1 MRYSGVV
8 GLMALGLLASLAPAG
23 IGAPPLAIS
32 PGTTWTYRHVAARPP
47 APAEAGTATAVYG
60 LVTHQG
66 RSLHYIDITYELIPG
81 LKERVYFE
89 WTGTRLR
96 HVGRVTADD
105 ANRVVET
112 VYDRPLD
119 PGVRAEGSGTTVITE
134 GGVQRAVLSVR
145 YAILGGA
152 HGVRGIVLD
161 KSNEPYVFLET
172 HGLSHGISWTQ
183 YTVLNLRSLSPVFL
197 YDGGQDGE
205 GGGCNR
211 HEFLD
216 LKRATLKVS
225 AGLRDRDQD
234 GYTDIVI
241 EAEEQDCKTNAV
253 VQVIK
258 VFFARADGFKASP

>member
-1 MRYSGVV
+1 
-8 GLMALGLLASLAPAG
+8 L
-23 IGAPPLAIS
+23 I
-32 PGTTWTYRHVAARPP
+32 
-47 APAEAGTATAVYG
+47 TAVALAAYVYVSTPG
-60 LVTHQG
+60 GQLWRMQRGG
-66 RSLHYIDITYELIPG
+66 RYQCQPG
-81 LKERVYFE
+81 LEGVIEPDRARILEWARGRRVASSAWEY
-89 WTGTRLR
+89 RLTFHCR
-96 HVGRVTADD
+96 LDAAKYLVVMSDAPRLDEGLYLFDLHTA
-105 ANRVVET
+105 
-112 VYDRPLD
+112 LD
-119 PGVRAEGSGTTVITE
+119 SAMQP
-134 GGVQRAVLSVR
+134 
-145 YAILGGA
+145 ILGGA

-241 EAEEQDCKTNAV
+241 EAEEQDCKMNAV